1 MLIESGQSLA
11 STTGRPDLPPFN
23 WPASPKVKLG
33 PFGADSEMTELER
46 EMHKS
51 LHAFAE
57 KVMRPVGAALD
68 RMSAEEVV
76 ASSSPFWRYLDEL
89 KKLEITPR
97 TYLELSPV
105 ERGRLFPI
113 VMEEMGWGDGGL
125 SIVYGACSLP
135 PLMALV
141 FNRSF
146 LIERFPDTLRGCWA
160 ITEPDHGS
168 DSLDVGRQAFHAA
181 GNYGRPNC
189 VATLRGDKVV
199 INGQKSAWVSNAP
212 TAEVCVL
219 YCAADSGNGVDTA
232 NGVCILVPMDA
243 PGVSRGKPLEKI
255 GQRTLPQGE
264 VFFDNVELSTDYI
277 VAGPEDY
284 QRAVYFIHSEANS
297 QMACIWTGVA
307 RAAYEMA
314 FAYAHQRKQGG
325 VPIIRHQAVATRLF
339 HMYRRIEASR
349 ALARRVCLYNHTSA
363 VPSLQSAMAAKITAT
378 QTAFEVASEAIQIF
392 GGNGLTHEYPIEKIF
407 RDARASMIED
417 GCNDLLAIKAG
428 FNMVDPDLF

>member
-1 MLIESGQSLA
+1 MNSPANSFIVGEE
-11 STTGRPDLPPFN
+11 RPDMPPFN
-23 WPASPKVKLG
+23 WPKVPKVKLG
-33 PFGADSEMTELER
+33 AFGADPAMTELES
-46 EMHKS
+46 EMQRTV
-51 LHAFAE
+51 HAFAE
-57 KVMRPVGAALD
+57 KVMRPVGVALD

-76 ASSSPFWRYLDEL
+76 AAGSPYWHYLTEL
-89 KKLEITPR
+89 QKLGITPA
-97 TYLELSPV
+97 TFMELSPE

-125 SIVYGACSLP
+125 SIIYGACSLP

-141 FNRSF
+141 FQRKF

-168 DSLDVGRQAFHAA
+168 DSLDVGRQAFHAS

-189 VATLRGDKVV
+189 VASIRGDKVV

-212 TAEVCVL
+212 LAEVCVL
-219 YCAADSGNGVDTA
+219 YCAADTGNGPDTA
-232 NGVCILVPMDA
+232 HGVCVLVPMDA

-255 GQRTLPQGE
+255 GQRALPQGE

-284 QRAVYFIHSEANS
+284 QRAVYFIHTEANS

-307 RAAYEMA
+307 RSAYEMA

-325 VPIIRHQAVATRLF
+325 VPIIRHQAVAQRLF
-339 HMYRRIEASR
+339 HMYRKIEASR
-349 ALARRVCLYNHTSA
+349 ALARRVCLFNQTA
-363 VPSLQSAMAAKITAT
+363 QVPALQAAMAAKITGT

-392 GGNGLTHEYPIEKIF
+392 GGNGLTREYPIEKIF

-428 FNMVDPDLF
+428 FNMIDPDLL